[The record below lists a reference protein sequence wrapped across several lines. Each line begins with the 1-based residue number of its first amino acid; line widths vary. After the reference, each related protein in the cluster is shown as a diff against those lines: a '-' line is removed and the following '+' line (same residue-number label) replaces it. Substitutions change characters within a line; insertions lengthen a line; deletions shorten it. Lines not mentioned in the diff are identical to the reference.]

1 MLEDKKQIMA
11 PSQMNLS
18 AIILLVV
25 VLLPVVM
32 AARGMYALTCINY
45 MLQVVMSFD

>member
-18 AIILLVV
+18 AIILVV
-25 VLLPVVM
+25 VLLPVVI